1 MRRTLIELPLYH
13 QDGLPMNKQWA
24 VNYYISRHVTKLQE
38 LKKHTSVYVILI
50 HTDELG
56 TLNELNPSVIDKHA
70 PLVKIKFT
78 RPPVPWMKDIKINKL
93 QRKTAKKFGR

>member
-1 MRRTLIELPLYH
+1 
-13 QDGLPMNKQWA
+13 MNKNSGQLTTTSA
-24 VNYYISRHVTKLQE
+24 DMLQNF
-38 LKKHTSVYVILI
+38 KNSKHTSVYVILI

-56 TLNELNPSVIDKHA
+56 TLNKLNPSVIDKHA

-78 RPPVPWMKDIKINKL
+78 RQPVPWMKDIKINKL